1 MISELYE
8 IAQELAEKVD
18 LTEGVEVTPYVDL
31 APDYDLAKVDK
42 QIIFVTP
49 QSLVRTPDTRRT
61 DVIEAVYNIGICE
74 RISPDEI
81 KNRLIMVDNIGKD
94 LLNARFIVN
103 AASRVKKVEYDP
115 IYDADFLRN
124 MNVFVSVIVVTVQ
137 VYNA

>member
-1 MISELYE
+1 MG
-8 IAQELAEKVD
+8 IASDFVWVKEETRTNLKVVDPQEHTNTDINEPG
-18 LTEGVEVTPYVDL
+18 TPVEP
-31 APDYDLAKVDK
+31 
-42 QIIFVTP
+42 
-49 QSLVRTPDTRRT
+49 